1 MGLELGLEHPGQ
13 DDEQQRQQHAGR
25 RERHDLPRGQEGL
38 VGAGP
43 CLLCWEREQS
53 SCEAARLGWALGA
66 HVPMAGWAPSPAR
79 VHVGIGGPP
88 HVLCERML
96 PPRATSRG
104 KVCSHHPGLGQGAVA
119 MPRKYR
125 GGQAGDSG
133 ALVPRSSP
141 WGPYPEALRPVVRVV
156 C

>member
-43 CLLCWEREQS
+43 CLLCREREQS
-53 SCEAARLGWALGA
+53 SCEAARLGWAPGA

-96 PPRATSRG
+96 PHVP
-104 KVCSHHPGLGQGAVA
+104 HPGGRCAAITPAWG
-119 MPRKYR
+119 R
-125 GGQAGDSG
+125 GPWLCLENTGVGRQETVVHWCPGLHHG
-133 ALVPRSSP
+133 VPT
-141 WGPYPEALRPVVRVV
+141 LRL
-156 C
+156 